1 MEDSKDFLAIC
12 VRCGSS
18 QSLLH
23 PSGNCCSCCHA
34 VIIRC
39 MITFHALPLIEFV
52 PHASLK
58 YEEALGIITKSSSL
72 RQTENIFRD
81 AIHSA
86 LSKETNP
93 YHPVEVCREILE
105 SFDRSDVYVVKDSK
119 GGTHYYKN
127 MIHNVGIA
135 NCPFCCCV
143 FHEQEFEYHC
153 LKERGCPMCT
163 VPVTENVS
171 TDLHNCTLPVLSR
184 RADFTQISIST
195 AIFSANVSL
204 QRTPSIISDTRSR
217 CASLVLTRIH
227 ATAWSIVNYEVC
239 EQFLSPRKDKVIH
252 VWEQAPEYV
261 LNQIQNESILRV
273 Y

>member
-1 MEDSKDFLAIC
+1 MEDCKDFLTIC

-39 MITFHALPLIEFV
+39 MITFQALPLIEFV

-58 YEEALGIITKSSSL
+58 YEEVLDIITKQSSL
-72 RQTENIFRD
+72 RQTEKIFRD
-81 AIHSA
+81 AIHTA
-86 LSKETNP
+86 LSKETNA
-93 YHPVEVCREILE
+93 YHPVEVCRDILE
-105 SFDRSDVYVVKDSK
+105 SFDRSDVYVVEDSK

-135 NCPFCCCV
+135 NCPFCCCF

-163 VPVTENVS
+163 VPVTESVS
-171 TDLHNCTLPVLSR
+171 NDSAQLYIPCVITTSWLHSNLS
-184 RADFTQISIST
+184 
-195 AIFSANVSL
+195 
-204 QRTPSIISDTRSR
+204 
-217 CASLVLTRIH
+217 
-227 ATAWSIVNYEVC
+227 
-239 EQFLSPRKDKVIH
+239 
-252 VWEQAPEYV
+252 
-261 LNQIQNESILRV
+261 
-273 Y
+273 